1 MPAARSGCQ
10 APRLH
15 RTHMQ
20 PDVAH
25 RHVDGPAP
33 DAQELRPQGQCSQ
46 KALLAMSTRGLVGVF
61 QAEYAVGLGIFI
73 SQEGDSTLQLHQD
86 PLCNSAFCFFVFI

>member
-1 MPAARSGCQ
+1 MPAACGGCQ

-15 RTHMQ
+15 RTHVQ

-33 DAQELRPQGQCSQ
+33 DAQELRPEGQCTQ
-46 KALLAMSTRGLVGVF
+46 KALWATSTRGLVGVF

-73 SQEGDSTLQLHQD
+73 ISGG
-86 PLCNSAFCFFVFI
+86 